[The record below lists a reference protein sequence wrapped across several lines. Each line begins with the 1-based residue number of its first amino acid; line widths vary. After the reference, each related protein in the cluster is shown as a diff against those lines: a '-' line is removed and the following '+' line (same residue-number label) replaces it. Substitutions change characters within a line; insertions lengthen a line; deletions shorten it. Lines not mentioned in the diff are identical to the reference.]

1 MKPVPLSAFIPPVT
15 GTGGRPGNVNANSFD
30 SSNLF
35 PYPRPRA
42 NSKRMRTDD
51 DIELNRRFD
60 LTRDFPPLLFPEKQG
75 IDVDAVS
82 ALLVGAAAAVP
93 GIKARMESPEA
104 GQDVK
109 ELASFGLKMF
119 ELVECLWEKVVK
131 PAAACQPAG
140 QAAGA
145 AAPRTLPKPDL
156 AKRELI
162 EALAASDRTAI
173 LYDANLGNIPIAN
186 RQKLCHSL
194 SAGLRESAIAM
205 AALHKTDPS
214 EAIRVADDALS
225 LVSNM
230 SFMGQASKPVK
241 DGTHCSMPIKLEF
254 EDRGARI
261 HFERTVKERCGIRA
275 TMSLPYNVR
284 EAQKKFHATMRDLY
298 EGEIIMVRVDTEK
311 LRFVAFHKFD
321 QGPKWNPC
329 FEYEDI
335 PHDILSRDMGPP
347 ARVAFPPVPPE
358 GAAGGVAVG
367 GSGDVP
373 ME

>member
-15 GTGGRPGNVNANSFD
+15 GTGGRPGNVSANSFD
-30 SSNLF
+30 TSNLF

-51 DIELNRRFD
+51 DLELNRRFD

-93 GIKARMESPEA
+93 AIRAKMESPEV

-119 ELVECLWEKVVK
+119 ELVEGLWEKVVK
-131 PAAACQPAG
+131 PAAACQPNG

-145 AAPRTLPKPDL
+145 TAPRTLPKPDL

-162 EALAASDRTAI
+162 EALAASDRTSI
-173 LYDANLGNIPIAN
+173 LYDANLGNVPIAN

-194 SAGLRESAIAM
+194 SAGMRESAIALSN
-205 AALHKTDPS
+205 LHNTDPS
-214 EAIRVADDALS
+214 EAVRVADDALS

-230 SFMGQASKPVK
+230 TFMGQASKPVK
-241 DGTHCSMPIKLEF
+241 DKSHCSMPIKLEF

-261 HFERTVKERCGIRA
+261 HFERTIKDRCGIRA
-275 TMSLPYNVR
+275 TMSLPYNIR

-298 EGEIIMVRVDTEK
+298 EGELIMVRVDTEK
-311 LRFVAFHKFD
+311 LRFIAFHKFD

-347 ARVAFPPVPPE
+347 TKAAPVAAPAV
-358 GAAGGVAVG
+358 GAVG
-367 GSGDVP
+367 GAEGGGGDVP